1 VTAGQSQAIMIVAGE
16 ASGDLHGAGLC
27 RALRNLDPRRRLYG
41 MGGAGMAAAGM
52 DLLVDVTANAVVGG
66 SEAVGEV
73 PRLYRAYR
81 QLRAALRGESRPA
94 ALVLIDFPEFNLL
107 LARTARRV
115 GVPVVYFIPPQVWA
129 WRGWRVRT
137 IRRLVSLVLAVF
149 PFEAALYR
157 RAGVPVEFVGHPLLD
172 QIGSAPPREVARRRL
187 RIDERALVVGLLP
200 GSRHQE
206 IVGVLPVM
214 REAAAKVLA
223 AVPGTRFVLGLAPT
237 IARSLAEH
245 HLAGGPDI
253 EIVENQTHAVIRA
266 ADLILAASGTV
277 TLETALL
284 GTPMVVCY
292 RLSAL
297 SEMVLRLLATVPWM
311 SLANLALGH
320 AVVPELHRR
329 TTTSERLSREALR
342 LLTDPSARDA
352 QRAAFSELT
361 GTLGE
366 PGVGAR
372 AARLVL
378 AQAGL

>member
-1 VTAGQSQAIMIVAGE
+1 M
-16 ASGDLHGAGLC
+16 
-27 RALRNLDPRRRLYG
+27 
-41 MGGAGMAAAGM
+41 
-52 DLLVDVTANAVVGG
+52 
-66 SEAVGEV
+66 
-73 PRLYRAYR
+73 
-81 QLRAALRGESRPA
+81 
-94 ALVLIDFPEFNLL
+94 
-107 LARTARRV
+107 
-115 GVPVVYFIPPQVWA
+115 
-129 WRGWRVRT
+129 
-137 IRRLVSLVLAVF
+137 SLVLAVF

-172 QIGSAPPREVARRRL
+172 QIGSAPTREEARRRL

-214 REAAAKVLA
+214 RDAAARVLA

-237 IARSLAEH
+237 VERPLVEH
-245 HLAGGPDI
+245 QLVGGPAVQ
-253 EIVENQTHAVIRA
+253 IVENQTHAVIRA
-266 ADLILAASGTV
+266 ADLVLATSGTV

-297 SEMVLRLLATVPWM
+297 SEIVLRLLARVPWM

-329 TTTSERLSREALR
+329 TTTSERLARETLH
-342 LLTDPSARDA
+342 LLTDASASEA
-352 QRAAFSELT
+352 QRAAFGELT

-378 AQAGL
+378 AQASL